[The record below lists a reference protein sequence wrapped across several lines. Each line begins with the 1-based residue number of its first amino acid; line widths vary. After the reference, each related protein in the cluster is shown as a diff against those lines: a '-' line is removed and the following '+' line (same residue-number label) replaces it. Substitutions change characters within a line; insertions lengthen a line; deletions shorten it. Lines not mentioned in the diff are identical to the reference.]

1 MGDRLR
7 RWIDRDRLAL
17 GVIAIGSLVATIAWR
32 GMSKPMVDTVGYRA
46 TVVSLETGWHEANDR
61 LIGYPLVLMATGSG
75 HHSTHLLF
83 FLQLA
88 MHAACVL
95 LVIDLARRVGI
106 GRWGRAAI
114 ALLLYAPVVLV
125 RVVQEGTEVLAALLL
140 TLVFWML
147 LTPSRSGHRVR
158 WALGLG
164 LLCGVSALVRPTFT
178 LLFIPVMVIAARA
191 VPARRW
197 RTAGL
202 VALPALI
209 LVGGWIVINGLRFD
223 LWSTTPNTAFNLN
236 SRSST
241 YVERLPASF
250 EPGRSVLIEER
261 DEALLLGE
269 AFPPENYIYRA
280 RPALEEATGLRG
292 RALERYIMR
301 VDLYLILHH
310 PFNYLEAVKVSS
322 LNYSSIDGSPAV
334 GDFGEPVAWA
344 ETGIHQLLLAA
355 FFGVF
360 ALVPGLALAG
370 RVERRHL
377 RLFAVGFA
385 LAGYTF
391 LVTVMIEAGVA
402 RLRAPTE
409 PILALVFVLGASI
422 VRAAWRA
429 RRASVPVEAPAP

>member
-1 MGDRLR
+1 MRRRL
-7 RWIDRDRLAL
+7 DRDRLAL
-17 GVIAIGSLVATIAWR
+17 WVIAAGSLVATVGWR
-32 GMSKPMVDTVGYRA
+32 GMSKPMADTVGYRA
-46 TVVSLETGWHEANDR
+46 TVFSLETGWHEANDR

-88 MHAACVL
+88 MHAVTVL
-95 LVIDLARRVGI
+95 MVVDLARRFGL
-106 GRWGRAAI
+106 GRWGGAAV
-114 ALLLYAPVVLV
+114 AALLYAPVVLV
-125 RVVQEGTEVLAALLL
+125 RVVQEGTEGLAALLL
-140 TLVFWML
+140 TLVFWL
-147 LTPSRSGHRVR
+147 VLTPPRPGHRIR
-158 WALGLG
+158 WALVLG
-164 LLCGVSALVRPTFT
+164 LVCGASALVRPTFT
-178 LLFIPVMVIAARA
+178 LLFIPVMVLAARS

-202 VALPALI
+202 VALPALV
-209 LVGGWIVINGLRFD
+209 LVGGWIVVNGVRFD

-236 SRSST
+236 SRTST
-241 YVERLPASF
+241 YVERLPPRF
-250 EPGRSVLIEER
+250 EPGRSVLVEER

-269 AFPPENYIYRA
+269 TFPPQNYIYRA
-280 RPALEEATGLRG
+280 RPALEEATGLKD
-292 RALERYIMR
+292 RALERYVME

-310 PFNYLEAVKVSS
+310 PFNYLEAVKVSA

-334 GDFGEPVAWA
+334 GDFGRSIAWA
-344 ETGIHQLLLAA
+344 QTGIHQFLLVA

-370 RVERRHL
+370 RVERQHL

-391 LVTVMIEAGVA
+391 LVTVLVEAGVA

-409 PILALVFVLGASI
+409 PILALMLVLGASI
-422 VRAAWRA
+422 VRQAWRD
-429 RRASVPVEAPAP
+429 RRSVAAE